1 MKKKKYIIILIII
14 IICILL
20 YFNKFSIYKDL
31 YEDILLLT
39 ETANNKKNIYDKSKE
54 QNSNEN
60 VKYIFNIKCK
70 DTKLKAVNLSDTI
83 KKETMVNEKIAPGLK
98 GEFSIVLNANQDTKY
113 NVIFNSINIKP
124 KNLRFVNEETK
135 TVVKNLEE
143 FEKLLTGNLKKD
155 ETKTITI
162 SWYWQYENTQERNRQ
177 DTIDSKNIQNYQ
189 FKILAFGESIV

>member
-1 MKKKKYIIILIII
+1 MKKKKYIIILITI
-14 IICILL
+14 IICTLL

-162 SWYWQYENTQERNRQ
+162 SWYWQYENTQEGNRQ

>member
-83 KKETMVNEKIAPGLK
+83 KKETMVKEKIAPGLK

-162 SWYWQYENTQERNRQ
+162 SWYWQYENTQEGNRQ